1 VDEFLQKST
10 NKQLGETC
18 QETEAE
24 VRQLQVLIKSQ
35 TSGLVDKNNDRV
47 SSLGL
52 LSKSFNEFM
61 QILDKLKG
69 SGVF

>member
-1 VDEFLQKST
+1 MQKST